1 MVGFEGRENVRS
13 TLGFL
18 DSTHRL
24 GATIRK
30 GSQMSG
36 TKGKKCFKVPL
47 KDSSSLLFPDF
58 VLLTTIQKHTG

>member
-18 DSTHRL
+18 ESVHPL
-24 GATIRK
+24 GATVRK

-36 TKGKKCFKVPL
+36 TEVEIW
-47 KDSSSLLFPDF
+47 F
-58 VLLTTIQKHTG
+58 VAG